1 MKKIWT
7 LFLSVPQPR
16 PKSARQPY
24 RWIVAVL
31 TSLSLTGCLSISSA
45 PGTPTA
51 PPQFVTSTLPP
62 TKVLVL
68 PSTITPATSDA
79 TGTVSS
85 LAAASAV
92 TSAPDCKVQ
101 AVLLEDVTIPDN
113 TRVAAGETFTKTW
126 RFKNTGTCHW
136 SGYTINYLAGD
147 RMGAPDSV
155 PVPDTVTGSTVDVSL
170 DLTAPTTD
178 GSYSAYFTLKTA
190 DGESINVGTEKTF
203 WVKII
208 VGNPSTAPASTPTG
222 TPSSGGTSGNAS
234 GVVANCDFS
243 GNTSY
248 TSQVESLI
256 NTERQKNGLSTLTVN
271 SLLATAAQGHSADMA
286 CNSMLSHSGSDG
298 SYVNTRIAAAG
309 YSASYSEEIIYAG
322 GGPQIAFD
330 WWMND
335 KLHRDAILSTK
346 STEMGV
352 GYAYLS
358 SSAYGGYFTVDFA
371 SP

>member
-7 LFLSVPQPR
+7 LFL
-16 PKSARQPY
+16 
-24 RWIVAVL
+24 L
-31 TSLSLTGCLSISSA
+31 TSLFLTGCLSISSA

-68 PSTITPATSDA
+68 PSTVTPATLDA
-79 TGTVSS
+79 TGTGATGTVTLDVTS
-85 LAAASAV
+85 V
-92 TSAPDCKVQ
+92 GTSAPDCKVQ
-101 AVLLEDVTIPDN
+101 AVLLEDVTIPDD
-113 TRVAAGETFTKTW
+113 TRVTAGEIFTKTW

-136 SGYTINYLAGD
+136 SGYTINFLAGD
-147 RMGAPDSV
+147 RMGAPDSA
-155 PVPDTVTGSTVDVSL
+155 PVPDTVAGSSVDVSL
-170 DLTAPTTD
+170 DLTAPTAD

-208 VGNPSTAPASTPTG
+208 VGNPTTAPASPATKTP
-222 TPSSGGTSGNAS
+222 PSGGTSGNTSSA
-234 GVVANCDFS
+234 VANCNFS
-243 GNTSY
+243 GNTDY
-248 TSQVESLI
+248 ASQIESLI
-256 NTERQKNGLSTLTVN
+256 NAERQKNGLPALTVN
-271 SLLATAAQGHSADMA
+271 SLLVTAAQGHSADMA
-286 CNSMLSHSGSDG
+286 CNSILSHSGSDG
-298 SYVNTRIAAAG
+298 SYVNTRIAAVG

-322 GGPQIAFD
+322 GAPQTAFD
-330 WWMND
+330 WWMSD
-335 KLHRDAILSTK
+335 KLHRDAILSAK
-346 STEMGV
+346 STEMGA